1 MRRLTVALALAA
13 SALASP
19 ALADT
24 HFDNVEG
31 LSIAADGTVDRF
43 SGMVVDDQG
52 RIVQLL
58 DFGDRPSAPVDYY
71 QDMQGRTV
79 VPGFVD
85 SHVHVM
91 DLGLARLTLDLSQ
104 TRSLAEAQ
112 GLIAAYAERFPNRPW
127 LVGRGWNEVTWG
139 LGRFPTAEELDAV
152 AGGRPVVM
160 ERADGHAVW
169 ASSAALA
176 AAGITAQTADPSGGR
191 IVRRGGTGPGAR
203 APAGV
208 LVDNAMQLVTS
219 RVPPPRASDED
230 LALFEAQQEFFRHGV
245 TAVADMGTSINDWMT
260 FRRAGDS
267 GRLRLR
273 IMAYADSVPNMLLIG
288 GTGPTPWL
296 YDDRLRLNGVKLW
309 LDGALGSRGAMLKA
323 DYADDHGNRGLPVLD
338 GTQLRNSMSRA
349 AMDDFQVAIHA
360 IGDAANADAL
370 DAIDVL
376 SADFAGDRRWRIE
389 HAQVVDPADIA
400 LFGRHGIIASMQPV
414 HQASDRVMAEARLG
428 PDRLAGAYA
437 WRSIAATGAALAF
450 GSDAPV
456 EVADPLEGLAV
467 AISRTGPDGEPQG
480 GWQMQE
486 AISRELALAAFTAG
500 GARAGFAEGRFGSL
514 AVGERADFVVL
525 DGDPL
530 LANAQGL
537 RAMQVLETWIA
548 GEQVYAADAPP
559 PAPPVEAAGE
569 DGR

>member
-152 AGGRPVVM
+152 AGGRPVLM

-537 RAMQVLETWIA
+537 RAMRVLETWIA

-569 DGR
+569 EGR